1 MQSAQELFA
10 PLNPTVNFAIGDDF
24 SNKRDAMTPFLLSR
38 FDDLNR
44 ALSSN
49 EAKFFIDDVPRACDF
64 AVFHHL
70 DLSSK
75 LDESLLHK
83 FSRLEK
89 FMEDITAI
97 ESVKTYLDTR
107 PDLIDVSI
115 MPKLVIDGVPHPTGI
130 QKT

>member
-1 MQSAQELFA
+1 M
-10 PLNPTVNFAIGDDF
+10 I
-24 SNKRDAMTPFLLSR
+24 
-38 FDDLNR
+38 LNR

-49 EAKFFIDDVPRACDF
+49 EAKFFIDDVSRACDF

-70 DLSSK
+70 DLSRK

-89 FMEDITAI
+89 FMDDITAI

-115 MPKLVIDGVPHPTGI
+115 MPKLVIDGVPHPIGI